1 MINFTVGPVQSDK
14 ETLAIGKEQVPYF
27 RTSEFSALMK
37 ENESILKNLF
47 DCTED
52 SRAVFMTGSG
62 TASME
67 AGIMNFFGK
76 DDKVLVVNGGSFGHR
91 LVELCALH
99 ELSYE
104 EITLNYG
111 EELTKE
117 KLYSYEGK
125 GFTGMA
131 LQLCETSTG
140 VLYDMNMV
148 GEFCK
153 KNNIFLFVD
162 AVSGFLADKF
172 SMKNMNVNA
181 AITGSQKAL
190 ALPPGLSIIM
200 MDQKAVERV
209 QNANVKCMYFN
220 LKDCLKNMERGQTP
234 FTPAVSVLIQ
244 LNEKLKRIMKNG
256 GVAEQNKIIAERA
269 EYFRKQ
275 IAGLPFKM
283 FVPQSYASNCV
294 TALDATQCKL
304 NAKEIFEK
312 VKNEYKIWICPNAGD
327 MAEKVFR
334 VGHIGTISKKQID
347 KLVKAL
353 KKILA

>member
-1 MINFTVGPVQSDK
+1 MKVKITQSCLTLRDPMDYTVHGILQAKMGSLSLLQGIIPNQ
-14 ETLAIGKEQVPYF
+14 
-27 RTSEFSALMK
+27 
-37 ENESILKNLF
+37 ESNPGLLHCRPILV
-47 DCTED
+47 
-52 SRAVFMTGSG
+52 SR
-62 TASME
+62 E
-67 AGIMNFFGK
+67 
-76 DDKVLVVNGGSFGHR
+76 R
-91 LVELCALH
+91 
-99 ELSYE
+99 
-104 EITLNYG
+104 
-111 EELTKE
+111 
-117 KLYSYEGK
+117 LYSH
-125 GFTGMA
+125 A
-131 LQLCETSTG
+131 G
-140 VLYDMNMV
+140 VCDKDQ
-148 GEFCK
+148 G
-153 KNNIFLFVD
+153 NNIFLFVD

-209 QNANVKCMYFN
+209 QNANVKCMYFD